1 MSLRRWKIAFAQ
13 WSIISSIKSS
23 EIILIFSIEMRM
35 VLHVREPVFGQSIP
49 YTFLCSVLVKCLPPH
64 ACPT

>member
-23 EIILIFSIEMRM
+23 KIILIFSREMRR
-35 VLHVREPVFGQSIP
+35 VLH
-49 YTFLCSVLVKCLPPH
+49 
-64 ACPT
+64 